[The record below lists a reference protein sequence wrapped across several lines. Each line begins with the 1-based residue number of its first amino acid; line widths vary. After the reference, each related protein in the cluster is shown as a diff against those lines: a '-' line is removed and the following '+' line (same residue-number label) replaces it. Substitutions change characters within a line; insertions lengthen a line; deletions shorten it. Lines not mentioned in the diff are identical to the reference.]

1 VSSVRR
7 NAELYWFD
15 MLCAVLSAFIG
26 PLGGGY
32 LMNVLGFE
40 MSAFIIGCCSL

>member
-1 VSSVRR
+1 
-7 NAELYWFD
+7 

-40 MSAFIIGCCSL
+40 MSAFIIGCCSLVAVSYHLHCF